1 MIKTKH
7 HFSTWFVMNP
17 FPSSIPYF
25 ILAILFLL
33 PACEDKALLKKDE
46 ELNQYIKELK
56 KEIEFLQADAGENP
70 GDQSQMIASFSEI
83 LDKAK
88 TEKKNLEN
96 QKDILERDHAK
107 MESQY
112 SDYKKSYPIIKWGGV
127 LTLN

>member
-1 MIKTKH
+1 MIKTNH
-7 HFSTWFVMNP
+7 HLSSWFIMNP

-33 PACEDKALLKKDE
+33 PACEDRALLKKDE

-56 KEIEFLQADAGENP
+56 KEIEFLQADAGKNP

-112 SDYKKSYPIIKWGGV
+112 SDYKKSYPIKK
-127 LTLN
+127 